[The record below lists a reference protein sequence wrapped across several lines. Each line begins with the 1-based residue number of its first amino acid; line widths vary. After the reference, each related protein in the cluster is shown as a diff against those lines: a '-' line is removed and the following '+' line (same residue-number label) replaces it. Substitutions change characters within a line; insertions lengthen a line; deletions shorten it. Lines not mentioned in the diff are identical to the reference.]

1 MEKKDI
7 LKELNV
13 EKLNICEPDGT
24 VKMTLFNSRNIPS
37 AILDGEDF
45 MPGHRA
51 NDGISGAMFYNNHGD
66 ECGGLIYGSSTDEN
80 GVDSMG
86 MSLTFDK
93 FKQDQVMQL
102 SIQKEGETESYG
114 IAIFDRPDETIK
126 ETIAKVRELQATT
139 DIDEKRKLIKRIR
152 HNNEKRMFIGN
163 DVDGLIKVALYDKN
177 GKEAVKLFVDTD
189 DKPYIEVSGK
199 KIDLVNLAKKL
210 R

>member
-1 MEKKDI
+1 
-7 LKELNV
+7 
-13 EKLNICEPDGT
+13 
-24 VKMTLFNSRNIPS
+24 
-37 AILDGEDF
+37 
-45 MPGHRA
+45 
-51 NDGISGAMFYNNHGD
+51 
-66 ECGGLIYGSSTDEN
+66 
-80 GVDSMG
+80 
-86 MSLTFDK
+86 
-93 FKQDQVMQL
+93 MQL